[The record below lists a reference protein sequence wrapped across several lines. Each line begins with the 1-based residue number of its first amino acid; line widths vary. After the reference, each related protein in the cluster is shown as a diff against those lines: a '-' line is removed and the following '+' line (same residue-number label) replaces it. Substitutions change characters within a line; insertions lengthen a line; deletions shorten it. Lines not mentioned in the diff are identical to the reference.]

1 MDENHSVQ
9 WHYQNVLIFFFFFF
23 FFKKKKNIRVEWA
36 SFVFVV
42 NKTTLFYALEQ
53 AMRHFESN

>member
-9 WHYQNVLIFFFFFF
+9 WHYQNVLIFFFFSFSL
-23 FFKKKKNIRVEWA
+23 KKNIRVEWA